1 MPRIRGASLAEHRA
15 ATREQVFAAL
25 TRLVAERGFAA
36 ITMADLAEAADV
48 GRSSLYNH
56 FRDLEAVVVAYA
68 GEETDRYLTALR
80 AALDE
85 AESPSQRLTSYVR
98 HHVATAGDFHLG
110 FGPELAALLSPE
122 AMRELR
128 GHIVLVEVVLREILA
143 QGVATGEFVVGDLDA
158 TVSLINASIL
168 PRLPSPHTTAGF
180 WHAEWTP
187 GAQSAT
193 SRP

>member
-1 MPRIRGASLAEHRA
+1 
-15 ATREQVFAAL
+15 
-25 TRLVAERGFAA
+25 
-36 ITMADLAEAADV
+36 MADLAEAADV

-158 TVSLINASIL
+158 TVSLIHATLNARHASAD
-168 PRLPSPHTTAGF
+168 TTAAF
-180 WHAEWTP
+180 VHAAVSA